1 MELAALELLLCC
13 FGLGVRIWFPAEPS
27 SATNGRGRNSCGMR
41 IGRGANTG
49 DGCGPGEVGGE
60 VIATLELGEG
70 GGESRWIN
78 GGRAADAW
86 SEGKADADDEAID
99 ETLLWCL
106 VFGV

>member
-1 MELAALELLLCC
+1 
-13 FGLGVRIWFPAEPS
+13 
-27 SATNGRGRNSCGMR
+27 MR

-60 VIATLELGEG
+60 VIATLEVGEG
-70 GGESRWIN
+70 GGESRWID

-99 ETLLWCL
+99 ETLLVVFGVWCL
-106 VFGV
+106 VFDALMFDV